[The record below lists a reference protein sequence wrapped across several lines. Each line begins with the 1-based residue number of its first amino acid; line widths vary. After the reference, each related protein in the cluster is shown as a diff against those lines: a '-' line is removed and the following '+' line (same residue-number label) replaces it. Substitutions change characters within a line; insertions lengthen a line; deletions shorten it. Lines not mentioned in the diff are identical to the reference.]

1 MSKKKII
8 ALIAVVAF
16 LAFTAASTIFA
27 VQTVARA
34 SDART
39 TTIHLAF
46 TGLVTSGK
54 AKGAPITGGL
64 TEIIH
69 SNDYFN
75 GNLHEPDGTQISTSG
90 KLDEKKI
97 EISFYNA
104 LGVPTI
110 NGQGQLTKSGDYVG
124 AFQVYDNDKSIDT
137 GLWSALPVADPKETI
152 ALAFAGL
159 NTEGPAKNATYT
171 GAIVLNEDT
180 FVGTFNLPDG
190 TIIPVVAKLNRKG
203 TITVTFNLSRT
214 RKIVGIGSSS
224 HEGTL
229 NGYAGTFVGPD
240 IEDAGQ
246 WVAYRFKS

>member
-8 ALIAVVAF
+8 AFIAVVAF
-16 LAFTAASTIFA
+16 LALTAASTIFA
-27 VQTVARA
+27 VQTAARA

-39 TTIHLAF
+39 TTLHLAF

-54 AKGAPITGGL
+54 ANGAPITGGL
-64 TEIIH
+64 TEIIR
-69 SNDYFN
+69 STGYFN
-75 GNLHEPDGTQISTSG
+75 GNLHQPDGTQISTSG

-104 LGVPTI
+104 LGTPTI
-110 NGQGQLTKSGDYVG
+110 KGQGHFTKSGDYVG
-124 AFQVYDNDKSIDT
+124 AFQVYDNDTRIDT

-159 NTEGPAKNATYT
+159 NAKGPAKNAAYT

-180 FVGTFNLPDG
+180 FVGTFNLPNG
-190 TIIPVVAKLNRKG
+190 TIIPVVAKLNRKSN
-203 TITVTFNLSRT
+203 IAITFNFSST
-214 RKIVGIGSSS
+214 SKIVGTGASS

-246 WVAYRFKS
+246 WVAYRFRF